1 MRGRWVA
8 KNNPRDYDIALFL
21 GRDSD
26 GIEEL
31 TGVALNS
38 FSLI

>member
-1 MRGRWVA
+1 MRWRWNA
-8 KNNPRDYDIALFL
+8 KDNPRDYDIALFL

-31 TGVALNS
+31 TGDALNS

>member
-1 MRGRWVA
+1 MRGRRNA
-8 KNNPRDYDIALFL
+8 KDNPRDYDIALFL
-21 GRDSD
+21 GRDY

-31 TGVALNS
+31 TGDALDS